1 MNKIYWYGIRVIK
14 NNRNKNS
21 ERTMENVLSPDI
33 FSLENELIDTS
44 RHLVNNIKNMENI
57 VKARIMINGE
67 EYENAILTLK
77 EVLDED
83 PDNLEA
89 LNDITV
95 AYILNG
101 NSLTAMGTIYRV
113 LELDQNNDIAID
125 NLNYLKARQ

>member
-1 MNKIYWYGIRVIK
+1 
-14 NNRNKNS
+14 
-21 ERTMENVLSPDI
+21 MENVLSPDI

-44 RHLVNNIKNMENI
+44 KHLVNNIKNMENI

-77 EVLDED
+77 EVLDDD

-101 NSLTAMGTIYRV
+101 KSLTAMGTIYRV

>member
-1 MNKIYWYGIRVIK
+1 
-14 NNRNKNS
+14 
-21 ERTMENVLSPDI
+21 MENVLSPDI

-67 EYENAILTLK
+67 EYEKAILTLK
-77 EVLDED
+77 EVLDDD

-101 NSLTAMGTIYRV
+101 NSLTAMGKIYRV

>member
-1 MNKIYWYGIRVIK
+1 
-14 NNRNKNS
+14 
-21 ERTMENVLSPDI
+21 MENVLSPDI

>member
-1 MNKIYWYGIRVIK
+1 
-14 NNRNKNS
+14 
-21 ERTMENVLSPDI
+21 MENILSPDI

-67 EYENAILTLK
+67 EYENAINALK
-77 EVLDED
+77 EVLDDD
-83 PDNLEA
+83 PNNIEA
-89 LNDITV
+89 LNDISV

-101 NSLTAMGTIYRV
+101 NSLTAMSIIYRV
-113 LELDQNNDIAID
+113 LELDQNNDIAFD

>member
-1 MNKIYWYGIRVIK
+1 
-14 NNRNKNS
+14 
-21 ERTMENVLSPDI
+21 MENVLSPDI

-67 EYENAILTLK
+67 EYEKAILTLK
-77 EVLDED
+77 EVLDDD